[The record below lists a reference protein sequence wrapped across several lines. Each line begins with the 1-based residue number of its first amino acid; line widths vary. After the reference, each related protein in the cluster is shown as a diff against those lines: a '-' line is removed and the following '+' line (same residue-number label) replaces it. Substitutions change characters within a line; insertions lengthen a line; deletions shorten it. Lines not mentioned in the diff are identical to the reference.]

1 MPVYRG
7 LPQRPAASQTRAGGP
22 VCEFLAAHRCWFN
35 PGETNRQGRGFIVK
49 QGKSLY
55 RCYSTEE
62 KNMGHADPSRFER
75 VCVVFEKRPDGGLR
89 VSSPDVPGFRL
100 SHSNPA
106 LVTADIIPALETIIG
121 EFIGKPVRVSMRSA
135 RLALPD
141 QDTTTT
147 ATEYETKTAA

>member
-1 MPVYRG
+1 MPIH
-7 LPQRPAASQTRAGGP
+7 PWPATALTGAGGP
-22 VCEFLAAHRCWFN
+22 LCEFLARTDAGSTPVKRIG
-35 PGETNRQGRGFIVK
+35 GEKRFIVK

-55 RCYSTEE
+55 RCYSSEE

-141 QDTTTT
+141 QDTITT